1 MAVTR
6 ATTIFSPPKSSS
18 PLEPAAHPSVS
29 ILVIFSPMTASNLP
43 PIQEPAR
50 TLPVRASYDVLV
62 VGGGPSGLTAALAAA
77 EDGLKV
83 GLIESRSFVGGNM
96 TIGLPVLGFLGQKK
110 NQIINGLPQK
120 FIDRLRA
127 VQGASEHRW
136 CPLHMGITLVEP
148 EAVKSVALQMLLEA
162 GVDVTFYAF
171 CAGVVMDGDT
181 IRGIVIESKSGR
193 EAVLGKIVI
202 DCTGDADVAY
212 RAGVPCE
219 KGSKETGGMQPPTLM
234 FCIGGVDT
242 DKLRMS
248 IATQTRT
255 YLTDFIPAEYF
266 GQNNQFIVV
275 GLRELIA
282 KARAERKLNIPNERT
297 IIITGLREG
306 EVWINMTRVAG
317 TDGTDVRSLS
327 DGEIEARKQI
337 DDIFVYLKNYVPG
350 FEKCFFTK
358 TAPFLGIRETR
369 RIVGAYTMTQED
381 VLGCR
386 RFEDSIAVA
395 SYPIDIHR
403 PGDEGCTLI
412 WCGDC
417 YDIPYRSL
425 VPQKIQNLLVA
436 GRSISTT
443 HEAMGAIRVMATC
456 MAMGEAAGRAA
467 KQAVHTGVSP
477 AQVDVAKL
485 QAELL
490 ARGAYLR
497 PAEAGA

>member
-1 MAVTR
+1 MSIENKAFIKEPEK
-6 ATTIFSPPKSSS
+6 TI
-18 PLEPAAHPSVS
+18 
-29 ILVIFSPMTASNLP
+29 
-43 PIQEPAR
+43 
-50 TLPVRASYDVLV
+50 PVRAEYDVLV
-62 VGGGPSGLTAALAAA
+62 VGGGPSGIIAAVAAA

-96 TIGLPVLGFLGQKK
+96 TIGLPILGFLGQKG
-110 NQIINGLPQK
+110 NQIIKGLPQK
-120 FIDRLRA
+120 LIDRLKVRKA
-127 VQGASEHRW
+127 ASEHRP

-148 EAVKSVALQMLLEA
+148 EAVKTVALEMLTEA
-162 GVDVTFYAF
+162 KVDVHFYTM
-171 CAGVVMDGDT
+171 CAGVVMDGDK
-181 IRGIVIESKSGR
+181 IKGIITESKSGR
-193 EAVLGKIVI
+193 EAILGKIVI
-202 DCTGDADVAY
+202 DCTGDADVSY

-219 KGSKETGGMQPPTLM
+219 KGNEKGGMQPPTLM
-234 FCIGGVDT
+234 FCLAGVDT
-242 DKLRMS
+242 EKLRMS
-248 IATQTRT
+248 IANQSRT

-282 KARAERKLNIPNERT
+282 KARAERGLNIPNERT

-306 EVWINMTRVAG
+306 EAWLNMTRVKG
-317 TDGTDVRSLS
+317 VDGTDARSLTM
-327 DGEIEARKQI
+327 GEIEARSQI
-337 DDIFVYLKNYVPG
+337 DDIYTYLKNYVPG
-350 FEKCFFTK
+350 FERSYFTK

-369 RIVGAYTMTQED
+369 RIVGHYVMTQED

-386 RFEDSIAVA
+386 HFEDSIAVA

-425 VPQKIQNLLVA
+425 LPQKVDNLLVA
-436 GRSISTT
+436 GRCISTT

-467 KQAVHTGVSP
+467 KMAVRENVSP
-477 AQVDVAKL
+477 TKVNVCKL
-485 QAELL
+485 REELV

-497 PAEAGA
+497 S

>member
-1 MAVTR
+1 MN
-6 ATTIFSPPKSSS
+6 
-18 PLEPAAHPSVS
+18 HPNPSH
-29 ILVIFSPMTASNLP
+29 PRT
-43 PIQEPAR
+43 IQEPAR
-50 TLPVRASYDVLV
+50 AVPVRADYDVLV
-62 VGGGPSGLTAALAAA
+62 VGGGPSGLTTALAAA
-77 EDGLKV
+77 EDGLRV

-110 NQIINGLPQK
+110 NQIIKGLPQA

-127 VQGASEHRW
+127 VNGASEHRW

-148 EAVKSVALQMLLEA
+148 EAVKTVALQMLTEA
-162 GVDVTFYAF
+162 KVDVTFHAM
-171 CAGVVMDGDT
+171 CVGVVKEGNA
-181 IRGIVIESKSGR
+181 IRGIITESKSGR
-193 EAVLGKIVI
+193 EAVLGRIVV

-219 KGSKETGGMQPPTLM
+219 KGNEHGGMQPPTLM
-234 FCIGGVDT
+234 FCLAGVDT
-242 DKLRMS
+242 EKLRMS
-248 IATQTRT
+248 IAQHSRT

-282 KARAERKLNIPNERT
+282 RARQERGLNIPNERT
-297 IIITGLREG
+297 IIITGLRPG

-317 TDGTDVRSLS
+317 VDATDVRSLS
-327 DGEIEARKQI
+327 FGEIEARRQI
-337 DDIFVYLKNYVPG
+337 DDIHVYLKNYVPG
-350 FEKCFFTK
+350 FETCYFTK

-369 RIVGAYTMTQED
+369 RIVAHYMMTQDD

-386 RFEDSIAVA
+386 HFDDAIAVA

-425 VPQKIQNLLVA
+425 VPTRVDNLLVA
-436 GRSISTT
+436 GRCIGTT

-467 KQAVHTGVSP
+467 KMAVREGVPP
-477 AQVDVAKL
+477 ADIEVAKL

-497 PAEAGA
+497 PREPVAAR